1 MGWFEKKAAE
11 AYRLYQQ
18 KLVESNA
25 MDFDDLILQTVRL
38 FQEHPD
44 VLAEYQKRFRYV
56 LVDEFQDTNV
66 AQYELL
72 KLLAAEH
79 RNLSVVG
86 DGDQSI
92 YAFRGATVRNILDF
106 EADYPEANVILLEQ
120 NYRSTQTILSAA
132 NAVIAN
138 NLERKPKNL
147 WTAIGSGNPIV
158 RYQAENEH
166 DEAAYVVEE
175 VERLHEQGLG
185 YGKVVVFYR
194 TNAQS
199 RTLEEVFVKAG
210 LPYKIVGG
218 VKFYDRREV
227 KDLLAYLKATVN
239 PLDTVSLRR
248 VLNVPRRGIGDTSE
262 RAIDRF
268 ATEEGIPFGD
278 ALRRAGEIPG
288 LGARQG
294 RAVADFVAVLDELAA
309 GVEEGRSPSVL
320 VQDAWTLSGLM
331 RELEADT
338 SIEGQGRVENV
349 RELQSAAEEYELRE
363 GQEAE
368 PTLPGFLESI
378 ALVSDADQVESGSQ
392 AVTLMT
398 LHTAK
403 GLEYPVVFIVGL
415 EENVFPHIRSIG
427 EPRELE
433 EERRLAYVGITRARE
448 RLYLTNAWSRT
459 LFGST
464 SYNLP
469 SRFLKEVPEELVTV
483 APGQRAKAGAARPG
497 PAGWGDSSPAFG
509 AGRSSFNA
517 RPQPPVSFDRQPT
530 PAERLAD
537 RQRGALDLGPR
548 ARRRGRPPPVGQGR
562 RGHRLRAGRAG
573 HGRGR
578 LPRPG
583 PQAPAAPLRP
593 PHPTLGPPCCRRRS
607 PSCWAVPCPSSRP
620 RWAGSPPPSWSRP
633 WPGRARSAWSRPR
646 CSRRTTWPGCW
657 RTWPAGPTGSSG
669 SPSCCRSGP
678 RRPVSRSRRP
688 GPGWSTSTTATP
700 TRRWS
705 RGSTTAGPSPPGRP
719 GRSTRPGRPPTPAA
733 TCSVCRAWRAAGASG
748 AGSPSCRCWPRSWTW
763 SRSRWSPPAGS
774 PPPAGSRPAWPP
786 APRRPGSAPGSW
798 PPRSP
803 APTPPTSPPCSRRGA
818 EDAVLTDA
826 FSVMWPPG
834 PEPHRTLS
842 SALAAAEAFE
852 GEVVGETR
860 MGARTLPV
868 PRFGVPCPNRETTG
882 QIDAMVHYAGQGVG
896 ATRQVVP
903 AAQVIDE
910 LATGA
915 ERLLR
920 RWG

>member
-1 MGWFEKKAAE
+1 VDPLPAPDGTGASPDLLDGLNDAQRLAVLATEGPTLIVAGAGSGKTRVLTHRIAHLIKDRRVPPTGVLAITFTNKAAREMQERLRQLVGPVVKAMWVSTFHSACVRILRRSGSHLGYTSSFSIYDEGDAERLMAQVVRQLDYDPKRLSARSMRHGVSAAKDQLIDPEMLADRAVGWFEKKVAE
-11 AYRLYQQ
+11 AYRLYQRR
-18 KLVESNA
+18 LAESNA
-25 MDFDDLILQTVRL
+25 VDFDDLIMQTVRL

-44 VLAEYQKRFRYV
+44 VLAEYQRRFRYV

-166 DEAAYVVEE
+166 DEAAFVVEE
-175 VERLHEQGLG
+175 VERLHEAGLG

-199 RTLEEVFVKAG
+199 RPLEEVFVKAG

-278 ALRRAGEIPG
+278 ALRRAGEVPG
-288 LGARQG
+288 LGARQV

-309 GVEEGRSPSVL
+309 GAAEGRSPSVL

-363 GQEAE
+363 GLEAE
-368 PTLPGFLESI
+368 PTLAGFLESI
-378 ALVSDADQVESGSQ
+378 ALVTDADQVEAGSQ
-392 AVTLMT
+392 TVTLMT

-415 EENVFPHIRSIG
+415 EENVFPHVRSIG

-459 LFGST
+459 LFGAT

-469 SRFLKEVPEELVTV
+469 SRFLKEVPEELVSVTP
-483 APGQRAKAGAARPG
+483 AQGRASAARSL
-497 PAGWGDSSPAFG
+497 PAGWGDASPAFG

-530 PAERLAD
+530 PAERLAG
-537 RQRGALDLGPR
+537 RQRGALDLGLAPGDEVVHR
-548 ARRRGRPPPVGQGR
+548 QWGRGTVAAVSGQGER
-562 RGHRLRAGRAG
+562 AMAEVDFPGLGRKRLLLRY
-573 HGRGR
+573 
-578 LPRPG
+578 
-583 PQAPAAPLRP
+583 APL
-593 PHPTLGPPCCRRRS
+593 
-607 PSCWAVPCPSSRP
+607 
-620 RWAGSPPPSWSRP
+620 
-633 WPGRARSAWSRPR
+633 
-646 CSRRTTWPGCW
+646 
-657 RTWPAGPTGSSG
+657 
-669 SPSCCRSGP
+669 
-678 RRPVSRSRRP
+678 
-688 GPGWSTSTTATP
+688 
-700 TRRWS
+700 
-705 RGSTTAGPSPPGRP
+705 
-719 GRSTRPGRPPTPAA
+719 TRP
-733 TCSVCRAWRAAGASG
+733 
-748 AGSPSCRCWPRSWTW
+748 
-763 SRSRWSPPAGS
+763 
-774 PPPAGSRPAWPP
+774 
-786 APRRPGSAPGSW
+786 
-798 PPRSP
+798 
-803 APTPPTSPPCSRRGA
+803 
-818 EDAVLTDA
+818 
-826 FSVMWPPG
+826 
-834 PEPHRTLS
+834 
-842 SALAAAEAFE
+842 
-852 GEVVGETR
+852 
-860 MGARTLPV
+860 
-868 PRFGVPCPNRETTG
+868 
-882 QIDAMVHYAGQGVG
+882 
-896 ATRQVVP
+896 
-903 AAQVIDE
+903 
-910 LATGA
+910 
-915 ERLLR
+915 
-920 RWG
+920 

>member
-1 MGWFEKKAAE
+1 
-11 AYRLYQQ
+11 
-18 KLVESNA
+18 
-25 MDFDDLILQTVRL
+25 
-38 FQEHPD
+38 
-44 VLAEYQKRFRYV
+44 
-56 LVDEFQDTNV
+56 
-66 AQYELL
+66 
-72 KLLAAEH
+72 
-79 RNLSVVG
+79 VG

-175 VERLHEQGLG
+175 VERLHDQGLA

-199 RTLEEVFVKAG
+199 RALEEVFVKAG

-268 ATEEGIPFGD
+268 ATEEGIPFGEV
-278 ALRRAGEIPG
+278 LRRAAEIPG

-378 ALVSDADQVESGSQ
+378 ALVTDADQVEAGSQ
-392 AVTLMT
+392 SVTLMT

-415 EENVFPHIRSIG
+415 EENVFPHVRSIG

-483 APGQRAKAGAARPG
+483 TPGQSRAGASRSG

-517 RPQPPVSFDRQPT
+517 RPSPPVSFDRQPT
-530 PAERLAD
+530 PAERLAG
-537 RQRGALDLGPR
+537 RQRGALDLGLAPGDEVVHR
-548 ARRRGRPPPVGQGR
+548 QWGRGIVASVSGQGER
-562 RGHRLRAGRAG
+562 AMAEVDFPGLGRKRLLLRY
-573 HGRGR
+573 
-578 LPRPG
+578 
-583 PQAPAAPLRP
+583 APL
-593 PHPTLGPPCCRRRS
+593 
-607 PSCWAVPCPSSRP
+607 
-620 RWAGSPPPSWSRP
+620 
-633 WPGRARSAWSRPR
+633 
-646 CSRRTTWPGCW
+646 
-657 RTWPAGPTGSSG
+657 
-669 SPSCCRSGP
+669 
-678 RRPVSRSRRP
+678 
-688 GPGWSTSTTATP
+688 
-700 TRRWS
+700 
-705 RGSTTAGPSPPGRP
+705 
-719 GRSTRPGRPPTPAA
+719 TRP
-733 TCSVCRAWRAAGASG
+733 
-748 AGSPSCRCWPRSWTW
+748 
-763 SRSRWSPPAGS
+763 
-774 PPPAGSRPAWPP
+774 
-786 APRRPGSAPGSW
+786 
-798 PPRSP
+798 
-803 APTPPTSPPCSRRGA
+803 
-818 EDAVLTDA
+818 
-826 FSVMWPPG
+826 
-834 PEPHRTLS
+834 
-842 SALAAAEAFE
+842 
-852 GEVVGETR
+852 
-860 MGARTLPV
+860 
-868 PRFGVPCPNRETTG
+868 
-882 QIDAMVHYAGQGVG
+882 
-896 ATRQVVP
+896 
-903 AAQVIDE
+903 
-910 LATGA
+910 
-915 ERLLR
+915 
-920 RWG
+920 